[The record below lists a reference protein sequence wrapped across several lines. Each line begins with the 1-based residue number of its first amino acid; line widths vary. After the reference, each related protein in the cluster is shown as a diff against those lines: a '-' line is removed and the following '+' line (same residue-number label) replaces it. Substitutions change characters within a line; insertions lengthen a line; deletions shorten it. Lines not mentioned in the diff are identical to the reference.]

1 MHEETIARRL
11 PSPLNYHGFPKSCC
25 TSINEVICHGIPDS
39 TVLKDGDLVNIDIT
53 VFYNGFHGDCSEM
66 FFVGDVD
73 PAGQELVRVTYEC
86 WQEAI
91 NFCKPGRAYKDI
103 GAIIEDYVS
112 KYGYSTVKVRERGE
126 RARRVTPRRP
136 RAHLP
141 SRLPPPPPPQSF
153 CGHGIGRLFHTNPN
167 ILHYR
172 NNEPNGVMQAGHTL
186 TIEPMINEGTD
197 RSVIWP
203 DKWTVTSSDG
213 RRSAQF
219 EHTLLITPT
228 GVEPLTGKLPTSP
241 VQPWERP

>member
-1 MHEETIARRL
+1 MRESGRIARVPDAAGRMVRPGVSTDEIDRVAHEEAVARGAY

-25 TSINEVICHGIPDS
+25 TSVNEVICHGIPDS

-112 KYGYSTVKVRERGE
+112 KYGFSTVKVRRERE
-126 RARRVTPRRP
+126 RATRHPRRS
-136 RAHLP
+136 RASP
-141 SRLPPPPPPQSF
+141 PCPPPPPPPRAAATGSGGSSTESQ
-153 CGHGIGRLFHTNPN
+153 R
-167 ILHYR
+167 LHYR
-172 NNEPNGVMQAGHTL
+172 NNEPTA
-186 TIEPMINEGTD
+186 
-197 RSVIWP
+197 
-203 DKWTVTSSDG
+203 
-213 RRSAQF
+213 
-219 EHTLLITPT
+219 
-228 GVEPLTGKLPTSP
+228 
-241 VQPWERP
+241 